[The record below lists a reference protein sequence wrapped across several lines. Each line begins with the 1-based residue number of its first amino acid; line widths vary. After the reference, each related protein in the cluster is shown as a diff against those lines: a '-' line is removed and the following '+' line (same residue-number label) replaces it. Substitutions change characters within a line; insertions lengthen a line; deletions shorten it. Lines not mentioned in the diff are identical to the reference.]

1 MAPRVY
7 HWGVSRSPSK
17 RVLWT
22 LVATVAVVGGTI
34 ATSAIIEAR
43 DAREVADP
51 SNPSMPIALS
61 RDPNLAALAD
71 TDGDAL
77 LDWEESLRGTD
88 PKVAD
93 TDGDGTTDGAEIAA
107 ARDPKVAGP
116 NDSLIQT
123 ASTTD
128 ATLAAEYRAARRLG
142 TLTDRFAED
151 FASRYVA
158 LKSDGSFTQ
167 NDQAALLATLSNVS
181 GGGGIST
188 TYRAE
193 LVPRLTEENA
203 QTLGAYAD
211 AVAEAHE
218 SKIISIAYGMQDGGG
233 SEAFGQGFRDLGQ
246 TLASIK
252 TPAALVETQAAL
264 ANSYDTTGST
274 VALLASGDDPLA
286 ALAAIP
292 SLQKAED
299 ARVAAASEIAR
310 YLAARGVALQSG
322 RHAAFWTKMV
332 TPE

>member
-1 MAPRVY
+1 M
-7 HWGVSRSPSK
+7 SRSPSK

-34 ATSAIIEAR
+34 ATSAVIEAR
-43 DAREVADP
+43 DARKIADP

-61 RDPNLAALAD
+61 RDPNLAAGAD
-71 TDGDAL
+71 QDGDAL
-77 LDWEESLRGTD
+77 LDWEEALRGTD

-93 TDGDGTTDGAEIAA
+93 TDGDGTADGAEIAA
-107 ARDPKVAGP
+107 ARDPRVPGP
-116 NDSLIQT
+116 NDSLVTT

-128 ATLAAEYRAARRLG
+128 AALSAEYQATRRPG

-167 NDQAALLATLSNVS
+167 EDQTALISTLSNVS
-181 GGGGIST
+181 GGGGVST

-193 LVPRLTEENA
+193 LIPRLTEESA

-211 AVAEAHE
+211 AIAKAHE
-218 SKIISIAYGMQDGGG
+218 NKIVSIAYGMQDGGG

-246 TLASIK
+246 ALAAIK
-252 TPAALVETQAAL
+252 TPETLAETQAAL

-274 VALLASGDDPLA
+274 VMLLAAGDDPLA

-299 ARVAAASEIAR
+299 ARAAAAEQIAR
-310 YLAARGVALQSG
+310 YIASRGVALQSG
-322 RHAAFWTKMV
+322 KYAAFWTKMV